1 MLLDPEHPLR
11 HLIVVNKGGSG
22 ININNIAAIFIGTV
36 RDAAWSR
43 EHIPNQNF
51 GRGLR
56 INTGVGNLAQTKYLN
71 NLENYSLLENNKE
84 IFSWGDIS
92 SGGDML
98 DNNTTDILYV
108 YIEIRY
114 FYINISYFDIDM
126 LYLYINYNLFI

>member
-1 MLLDPEHPLR
+1 MKEETVKKNLDFDEVKEKLLDPEDPLR

-22 ININNIAAIFIGTV
+22 INVNNIAAIFIGTV

-71 NLENYSLLENNKE
+71 NL
-84 IFSWGDIS
+84 
-92 SGGDML
+92 
-98 DNNTTDILYV
+98 
-108 YIEIRY
+108 
-114 FYINISYFDIDM
+114 
-126 LYLYINYNLFI
+126 INYLSLFLCL